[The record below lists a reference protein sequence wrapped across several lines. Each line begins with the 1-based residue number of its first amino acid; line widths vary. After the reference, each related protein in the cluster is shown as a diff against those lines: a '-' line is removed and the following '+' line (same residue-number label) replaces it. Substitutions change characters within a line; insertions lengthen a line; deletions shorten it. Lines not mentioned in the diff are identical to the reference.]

1 MTTACPPFLRY
12 GGHAFPWK
20 PLLEL
25 PAVQPGKMIANLF
38 ATLLLAGLV
47 GSAFFV
53 FGKPHWPEREARM
66 VILLPLDTIATGSMR
81 RACLEPCLPARFDL
95 KLAPARPRG

>member
-1 MTTACPPFLRY
+1 M
-12 GGHAFPWK
+12 
-20 PLLEL
+20 
-25 PAVQPGKMIANLF
+25 QPGKMIANLF

-95 KLAPARPRG
+95 KLASARPRG